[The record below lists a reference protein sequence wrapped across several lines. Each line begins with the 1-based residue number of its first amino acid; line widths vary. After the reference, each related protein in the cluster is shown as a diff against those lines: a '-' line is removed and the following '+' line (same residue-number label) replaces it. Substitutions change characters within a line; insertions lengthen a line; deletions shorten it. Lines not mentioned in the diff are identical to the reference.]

1 MSIIISI
8 LLFLITI
15 SILVAVHEWGHFIV
29 ARWCGVKTLRFS
41 IGFGKIIWRKVTRS
55 GLEIAVSTIP
65 LGGYVKFLDEN
76 EAIVPLDQRRY
87 AFNRQSVFKR
97 IAIVLAGPLFNFLF
111 AFFAFWLMLVIGSH
125 HMKPIIAEVVPHSL
139 AAKAGFLPQQRIVA
153 INDTKVSSWQ
163 EIRLALY
170 NRLAEDKPVLV
181 SVQGPNDTAPRTILV
196 DVSGVRLDED
206 NIDILEDFGVF
217 PFVLDIPA
225 VVDQVE
231 PKSPAAAMGLK
242 RGDKILSIN
251 GQAVANWQAL
261 LEQITSLG
269 GQTVTL
275 VILRHDTQ
283 ESLTMTLGKRIDHQG
298 EERGYL
304 GIRAKALPLPKDL
317 MVVKRYNPLAAIPK
331 AAHETWRMT
340 TLSVNLMYKMIT
352 AKIDLSGI
360 AGPIGIAEGAGI
372 VAHSGIAAYLSFL
385 ALISIGLGIVNIL
398 PIPVLDGGYLLYFL
412 IEIAR
417 GRPLSDRAQLIGIK
431 IGFAILLCLLLFASY
446 NDIMRLLQ

>member
-8 LLFLITI
+8 LLFLVTI

-41 IGFGKIIWRKVTRS
+41 IGFGKVIWRKVTRS
-55 GLEIAVSTIP
+55 GLEIAVSAIP

-97 IAIVLAGPLFNFLF
+97 IAIVLAGPAFNFIF
-111 AFFAFWLMLVIGSH
+111 AFFAFWLMLVIGTH
-125 HMKPIIAEVVPHSL
+125 QMKPIIAEVVPHSL

-163 EIRLALY
+163 DIRLALY
-170 NRLAEDKPVLV
+170 NRLADDKPILV
-181 SVQGPNDTAPRTILV
+181 SVKGPQDMAARTILV

-217 PFVLDIPA
+217 PFLLDIPA
-225 VVDQVE
+225 VIDQVE
-231 PKSPAAAMGLK
+231 PKSPAAAVGLK
-242 RGDKILSIN
+242 QGDKILSIN
-251 GQAVANWQAL
+251 GEPIANWQAL
-261 LEQITSLG
+261 LERITSLG

-275 VILRHDTQ
+275 AILRQNTQ
-283 ESLTMTLGKRIDHQG
+283 ETISIQLGKRIDHQG

-304 GIRAKALPLPKDL
+304 GVRAKALPLPKDL
-317 MVVKRYNPLAAIPK
+317 IVTKRYNPFAAIPR

-340 TLSVNLMYKMIT
+340 TLSLNLMYKMIT

-412 IEIAR
+412 IEIVR
-417 GRPLSDRAQLIGIK
+417 GRPLSDKAQLIGIK
-431 IGFAILLCLLLFASY
+431 IGFAILFCLLLFASY
-446 NDIMRLLQ
+446 NDIMRLLH